1 MPRKSRGRG
10 SKPSRRLSSREPWR
24 GAIIGAVKTKG
35 VGVVAW
41 SAATML
47 LCVLA
52 LSRPLVLQPPG
63 LPERGAGGRPSPDQ
77 AVERALRRVE
87 REARAAPADSGP
99 LLRRAYLESLSAR
112 PFDASVAEAVRRSY
126 VVEPLGPDATAWRLR
141 FVFEHWSAAPGDVRA
156 SALEELRAAYP
167 RHGWAMRGLPDTI
180 QDPTGRMAASLS
192 FARLRA
198 IQAAAHSTR

>member
-1 MPRKSRGRG
+1 MPRNSRGRG
-10 SKPSRRLSSREPWR
+10 SKPSRRLSSGEPWR
-24 GAIIGAVKTKG
+24 RAIIGAVKTKG

-63 LPERGAGGRPSPDQ
+63 LPERGAGGPSSNQ
-77 AVERALRRVE
+77 AVEQALRRVE
-87 REARAAPADSGP
+87 REAWAAPADSGP

-126 VVEPLGPDATAWRLR
+126 AVEPLGPDATAWRLR
-141 FVFEHWSAAPGDVRA
+141 FVFEHWSATPGDVRA
-156 SALEELRAAYP
+156 SALEELGAAFP
-167 RHGWAMRGLPDTI
+167 RHGWAMRGLPDSI

-198 IQAAAHSTR
+198 MQAAAHSTR